1 MQQSANSVSQSQT
14 IGSRNQTNESAQ
26 SFKLPLQPD
35 LNNITVGSLCKSYT
49 THIG

>member
-1 MQQSANSVSQSQT
+1 M
-14 IGSRNQTNESAQ
+14 GSRNQTNESVQ

-35 LNNITVGSLCKSYT
+35 LNNITVGSLCKYIYY